1 MTVNR
6 SALVETFIQLSNFRQ
21 YAMAESLLAT
31 CTREQ
36 VESLLGI
43 ADRAF
48 SQRLIYSLE
57 KQLKRG
63 SEAMNKSKSEL
74 AVELI
79 KICNVWCKE
88 GHRSAIRCVLMELKA
103 GELTTLSHMPGLDG
117 EVYSMLRE
125 YDSPGESISVGCS
138 Y

>member
-1 MTVNR
+1 VNR

-36 VESLLGI
+36 LESLLSV

-57 KQLKRG
+57 KQLKHG
-63 SEAMNKSKSEL
+63 TEVMSKSKSEL
-74 AVELI
+74 VVELI
-79 KICNVWCKE
+79 KICNIWCKE
-88 GHRSAIRCVLMELKA
+88 GRRSAIRCVLMELKA
-103 GELTTLSHMPGLDG
+103 GELETLSNMPGLDG

-125 YDSPGESISVGCS
+125 YDSPDESISLRCS